1 MRIYC
6 GIDWAEHHHDVAVV
20 DGDGQVLAQ
29 RRVGDDVGGFTAFTE
44 LLARLAPSVAEVAVA
59 IETDRGLFVHALV
72 AAGFEVYAVN
82 PKAVD
87 RYRDRYRVS
96 RAKSD
101 GADALV
107 LAHLARTDW
116 AQHRRIPVDSDLA
129 AAVSVLARAH
139 QDAVR
144 ERGRLV
150 RRLRSQLREYYPA
163 ALEAF
168 HDLSTRTAAAVLSAA
183 PTPALAAQLSYD
195 DILQL
200 AKGCGRWGVS
210 HREVTRL
217 HTVLHREQLRQSPM
231 VEDAMGAAV
240 TAILLNLRITT
251 ATVAKLEA
259 QLTEHLDRHGDALIL
274 RSLPGVA
281 AVLAGRML
289 GEFGDDPD
297 RFADAAA
304 RRDYAGTAP
313 VTKASG
319 KSRVVSMRRTR
330 NTRLFGAC
338 RDWAFTASSQSPGA
352 HVYYLQR
359 RAAGDSHEAALR
371 RLGNKLVGQLHHC
384 LEHREPYREEVAWPQ
399 AHLAAA

>member
-1 MRIYC
+1 MSIYC
-6 GIDWAEHHHDVAVV
+6 GIDWAEHHHDLAVV
-20 DGDGQVLAQ
+20 DEAGKVLAQ
-29 RRVGDDVGGFTAFTE
+29 RRVGDDLAGFTTFSE
-44 LLARLAPSVAEVAVA
+44 LIARLAPDPADVAVA

-72 AAGFEVYAVN
+72 AAGFKVYAIN

-107 LAHLARTDW
+107 LAHLARTDQ
-116 AQHRRIPVDSDLA
+116 AQHRPIPTDSDLA

-139 QDAVR
+139 QDAIR

-168 HDLSTRTAAAVLSAA
+168 KDLSIRTAVTILSAA
-183 PTPALAAQLSYD
+183 PTPALAARLSHD

-200 AKGCGRWGVS
+200 ARSCGRWGIS
-210 HREVTRL
+210 QREVTRL
-217 HTVLHREQLRQSPM
+217 HTVLHHKQLRQPAV
-231 VEDAMGAAV
+231 VEEAMGSAV

-251 ATVAKLEA
+251 ATVARLEA
-259 QLTEHLDRHGDALIL
+259 ELAEHLDQHHDAPIL
-274 RSLPGVA
+274 HSLPGVA
-281 AVLAGRML
+281 AILAGRML
-289 GEFGDDPD
+289 GEFGDDPN

-313 VTKASG
+313 ITKASG
-319 KSRVVSMRRTR
+319 KSRVVLMRRTK
-330 NTRLFGAC
+330 NTRLSGAC
-338 RDWAFTASSQSPGA
+338 RDWAFTASNQSPGA
-352 HVYYLQR
+352 HAYYLHR
-359 RAAGDSHEAALR
+359 RAAGDAHEAALR

-384 LEHREPYREEVAWPQ
+384 LEHHEPYREEVAWPTPI
-399 AHLAAA
+399 AA

>member
-1 MRIYC
+1 MSIYC
-6 GIDWAEHHHDVAVV
+6 GIDWAEHHHDIALV
-20 DGDGQVLAQ
+20 DEAGQVLAQ
-29 RRVGDDVGGFTAFTE
+29 RRVGDDVAGFTALTE
-44 LLARLAPSVAEVAVA
+44 LLARWAPGSAEVDIA

-72 AAGFEVYAVN
+72 AAGYRVYAVN

-107 LAHLARTDW
+107 LEHLVRTDRS
-116 AQHRRIPVDSDLA
+116 QHRRIPTDSDLA

-139 QDAVR
+139 QDTVR

-168 HDLSTRTAAAVLSAA
+168 KDLSIRTAVTILSAA
-183 PTPALAAQLSYD
+183 PTPALAAQLSHD

-200 AKGCGRWGVS
+200 ARSCGRWGIS

-217 HTVLHREQLRQSPM
+217 HTVLHRDQLRQPAV
-231 VEDAMGAAV
+231 VEDAMGSAV

-251 ATVAKLEA
+251 ATLARLEA
-259 QLTEHLDRHGDALIL
+259 ELAEHLDQHGDAPIL

-281 AVLAGRML
+281 SVLAGRML

-297 RFADAAA
+297 RFVDAAR

-313 VTKASG
+313 ITKASG
-319 KSRVVSMRRTR
+319 KSRVVLMRRTR
-330 NTRLFGAC
+330 NTRLSGAC
-338 RDWAFTASSQSPGA
+338 RDWAFTASNQSPGA
-352 HVYYLQR
+352 HAYYLHR
-359 RAAGDSHEAALR
+359 RMAGDGHEAALR

-384 LEHREPYREEVAWPQ
+384 LEHREPYREEVAWPSTI
-399 AHLAAA
+399 AA